1 MVVKCQLIIFV
12 FWLNQMFLILVLLT
26 AVARA
31 SKNSSRSASLEP
43 FRLAEALVMKVC
55 LDSKRYFRSTH
66 LLYMYF
72 LYLDFANLKYRS
84 FLQFSWYFK
93 AWFLTLSRL
102 NIKRYLIILFEFSFA
117 QRYLKN
123 FWNNGLKGVARTR
136 FKSLTISAKSSTLD
150 VWRFIGVL

>member
-1 MVVKCQLIIFV
+1 MVVKCQLMIFV
-12 FWLNQMFLILVLLT
+12 FWLNQMFLIFVLLT

-31 SKNSSRSASLEP
+31 SRNCSRSASLEL
-43 FRLAEALVMKVC
+43 FRSAEALVMKVW
-55 LDSKRYFRSTH
+55 YFRSTH
-66 LLYMYF
+66 FLYMYF
-72 LYLDFANLKYRS
+72 SYLDFANLKYRS

-102 NIKRYLIILFEFSFA
+102 SIKRCLIILFEFSFV
-117 QRYLKN
+117 QRCLKN